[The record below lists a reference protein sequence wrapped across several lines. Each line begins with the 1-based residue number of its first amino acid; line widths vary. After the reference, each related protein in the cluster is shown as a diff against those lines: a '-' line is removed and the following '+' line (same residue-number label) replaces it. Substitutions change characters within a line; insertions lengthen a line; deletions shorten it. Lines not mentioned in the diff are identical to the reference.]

1 MAVSDLKNKG
11 LEALKR
17 KRYELAMEALQEYLK
32 FQPDDA
38 EAVEAFFKASHKNR
52 ELKGKNLFGGM
63 LSKASIGGKDP
74 VKRMAACLRAL
85 AKNPEDKKVC
95 MQLGA
100 AASQANAFGSASVA
114 YKQAADIDPED
125 NEPWKRLGEALGRAG
140 QIREAL
146 DALGEAVRIDK
157 RDQEAQKL
165 RKNLAAEGALKISG
179 FETAKSSRDLIK
191 DKDVAQELEM
201 EARMQL
207 TPEHAATE
215 LDKIKEEVAANPSD
229 AKLHVR
235 MADLLLQKG
244 EEAGAMDAFAKALEL
259 DGSNYELSVRVG
271 DLRLGKLTRAY
282 KTAREGGDEAA
293 VSAAHQELVK
303 ASLEEYG
310 RRVKEHPLDLA
321 ERFRLGRWQLQAGD
335 TDAAL
340 KQFQETVRDP
350 ARKVDSLQLQA
361 KCFEKMNIMNL
372 ATKKLEEAVAE
383 FPTMTSPKAKAVYY
397 DYADLLER
405 SGSTAEAKA
414 IFERIVEEDAAYKDA
429 LQRLSSLS
437 S

>member
-17 KRYELAMEALQEYLK
+17 KRYELAMEALQEFLK
-32 FQPDDA
+32 FQPDDGD
-38 EAVEAFFKASHKNR
+38 AVEAFFKAAHKLR
-52 ELKGKNLFGGM
+52 ETRGKSLFGGM
-63 LSKASIGGKDP
+63 LSKASISGKDP

-85 AKNPEDKKVC
+85 AKNPTDKKVC

-100 AASQANAFGSASVA
+100 AASEAGAYGSASVA
-114 YKQAADIDPED
+114 YKQAAEIDPED

-191 DKDVAQELEM
+191 DKNVAQELEM

-207 TPEHAATE
+207 TPEHAASE
-215 LDKIKEEVAANPSD
+215 LDKVKAEIEENPGN

-235 MADLLLQKG
+235 MADLLMQKG
-244 EEAGAMDAFAKALEL
+244 QGEEAMDAFAKALEL
-259 DGSNYELSVRVG
+259 EPDNYELSVRVG
-271 DLRLGKLTRAY
+271 DLTLGKLTQAY
-282 KTAREGGDEAA
+282 KTAREGGDEGA
-293 VSAAHQELVK
+293 VQTAHKALVD

-361 KCFEKMNIMNL
+361 KCFEKMNILNL
-372 ATKKLEEAVAE
+372 AIKKLEEAVAE
-383 FPTMTSPKAKAVYY
+383 FPTMASPKAKAVYY

-405 SGSTAEAKA
+405 SGKAEEARA

-429 LQRLSSLS
+429 LQRLSALS
-437 S
+437 A

>member
-11 LEALKR
+11 QEAFKR
-17 KRYELAMEALQEYLK
+17 KRYELAIEALQEYLK
-32 FQPDDA
+32 FQPDDG
-38 EAVEAFFKASHKNR
+38 EAVETFFKAAHKLR
-52 ELKGKNLFGGM
+52 EQRGKSLFGGM
-63 LSKASIGGKDP
+63 LSKASISGKDP
-74 VKRMAACLRAL
+74 LKRMAAALRAL
-85 AKNPEDKKVC
+85 GKNPEDKKVC
-95 MQLGA
+95 MLLGA
-100 AASQANAFGSASVA
+100 AASQAGAYSSASVA
-114 YKQAADIDPED
+114 YKQAADLDPED

-146 DALGEAVRIDK
+146 DALGEAVRIDR

-191 DKDVAQELEM
+191 DKGVAQELEM

-207 TPEHAATE
+207 TPEHAASE
-215 LDKIKEEVAANPSD
+215 LDKVKTAVEENPDD
-229 AKLHVR
+229 AKLRVR

-244 EEAGAMDAFAKALEL
+244 ADAEAMASFEKALEI
-259 DGSNYELSVRVG
+259 DPHNYELSVRVG
-271 DLRLGKLTRAY
+271 DLKLGRLTRAY
-282 KTAREGGDEAA
+282 KAAREAGDEDE
-293 VSAAHQELVK
+293 VQTAHQALVQ

-321 ERFRLGRWQLQAGD
+321 ERFRLGRWLLQAGD
-335 TDAAL
+335 TDEAL

-361 KCFEKMNIMNL
+361 KCFEQMNIMNL

-383 FPTMTSPKAKAVYY
+383 FPTMASPKAKAIYY

-405 SGSTAEAKA
+405 SGKSDEARA

-429 LQRLSSLS
+429 LKRLSALS
-437 S
+437 A